1 MKIAGGNLK
10 NHPLTTSRG
19 TRTRPTSEKLR
30 QTVFDICQN
39 HINNADFLDLF
50 AGSGAMGIEALS
62 RGAGSATFIENNR
75 LALKAI
81 NENLNRLNLW
91 SRSKVISKDVVKS
104 LKRLAGQSFDLIYV
118 DPPYEDDL
126 YEDSLHSI
134 DSNLLLRRDGILF
147 VEARVLKKFNLKT
160 LALKKTR
167 KIGSTNLFEFILKS

>member
-1 MKIAGGNLK
+1 M
-10 NHPLTTSRG
+10 
-19 TRTRPTSEKLR
+19 
-30 QTVFDICQN
+30 
-39 HINNADFLDLF
+39 
-50 AGSGAMGIEALS
+50 
-62 RGAGSATFIENNR
+62 
-75 LALKAI
+75 
-81 NENLNRLNLW
+81 
-91 SRSKVISKDVVKS
+91 KS